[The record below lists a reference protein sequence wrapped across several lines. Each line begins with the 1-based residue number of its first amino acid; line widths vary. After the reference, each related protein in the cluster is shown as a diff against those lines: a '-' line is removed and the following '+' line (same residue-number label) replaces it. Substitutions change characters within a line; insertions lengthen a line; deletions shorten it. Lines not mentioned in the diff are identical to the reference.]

1 MNKQNIYRQI
11 EREYENDRNKNSL
24 LLEKR
29 REQIYARL
37 PIVKE
42 IDTQLKAQG
51 VSLMRLAMRHAGS
64 NEVDAVNAKITLLN
78 KQKDAALASIGLSQ
92 EYLQPVYTC
101 PECKDT
107 GYIGSTKCACMKKKL
122 VEKYYA
128 VSNLSNILEF
138 ENFDKFD
145 LSFYDKTPF
154 PDEELSPFE
163 NMRLILEDVL
173 TNADFAENDFFNYY
187 FYGNSGLGKTFMCSC
202 IAKKLLDEGN
212 SVIYMSAYSLADLLE
227 KNRFRH
233 DELEEDDESID
244 MLFDADLLIIDDL
257 GTESPTSVT
266 ASEIFKVINNRL
278 INRKSTVISSNLSPR
293 ELSGAY
299 SDRVVSRIVGH
310 YTVHHFYG
318 DDIRMK

>member
-11 EREYENDRNKNSL
+11 EREYENERYKNSL

-42 IDTQLKAQG
+42 IDAQLKAQG
-51 VSLMRLAMRHAGS
+51 VSLMRLALRHADS
-64 NEVDAVNAKITLLN
+64 SEVEAVNAKITLLN
-78 KQKDAALASIGLSQ
+78 KQKEAALASIGLSQ
-92 EYLQPVYTC
+92 DCLQPVYTC
-101 PECKDT
+101 PNCKDT
-107 GYIGSTKCACMKKKL
+107 GYIGSTKCSCMKKRL

-128 VSNLSNILEF
+128 VSNLSNILEL
-138 ENFDKFD
+138 ENFDRFD
-145 LSFYDKTPF
+145 LSFYEKTPF
-154 PDEELSPFE
+154 LDEELSPFE

-233 DELEEDDESID
+233 DELEDDDESID

-318 DDIRMK
+318 NDIRMK

>member
-11 EREYENDRNKNSL
+11 EREYENERYKNTL

-42 IDTQLKAQG
+42 IDTQLKTQG
-51 VSLMRLAMRHAGS
+51 VSLMRLALCHAGS
-64 NEVDAVNAKITLLN
+64 NEVEAVNAKIALLN

-92 EYLQPVYTC
+92 DYLQPVYTC

-107 GYIGSTKCACMKKKL
+107 GYIGSTKCACMKKRL

-128 VSNLSNILEF
+128 VSNLSNILEY
-138 ENFDKFD
+138 ENFDRFD
-145 LSFYDKTPF
+145 LSLYEKTPF
-154 PDEELSPFE
+154 SGEELSPFE

-233 DELEEDDESID
+233 NDLEEDDESID

-278 INRKSTVISSNLSPR
+278 INRKSTVISSNLRPR
-293 ELSGAY
+293 ELSGTY